1 MGRGRASY
9 IKDIFLAEKNLRHL
23 WRSSSILPL
32 FSERD
37 IISAL
42 DLMDNKNALAVMA
55 RAPRPGN
62 VKTRITSLT
71 IEEKA
76 SLYRAFITDTFNRI
90 KNLGGVDIFSFYTPR
105 SGRDE
110 ISKDIPYRVF
120 LTAQKGRDL
129 GERLFNVFFSLF
141 RRGYERV
148 AVIGSDS
155 PSLPPEYVQEAFSI
169 LKGSETLVLG
179 PAKDGGYYL
188 VAMDRVSFKRAG
200 KTLFSGIPWGSP
212 MVLKETVKRAKAN
225 NTALKLLKRWYD
237 IDTKEDLYLLK
248 DNKDAPVSSGYLK
261 KIGFFREGG
270 KPPL

>member
-90 KNLGGVDIFSFYTPR
+90 KNLGGVDIFSFYTPL

-110 ISKDIPYRVF
+110 ISKVIPYRVF

-200 KTLFSGIPWGSP
+200 KTLFSGIQWSSP

-225 NTALKLLKRWYD
+225 NIALKLLKQWYD

-248 DNKDAPVSSGYLK
+248 DNKDAPISSGYLK
-261 KIGFFREGG
+261 EIGFFRDGG

>member
-1 MGRGRASY
+1 
-9 IKDIFLAEKNLRHL
+9 
-23 WRSSSILPL
+23 
-32 FSERD
+32 
-37 IISAL
+37 
-42 DLMDNKNALAVMA
+42 MDNKNALAVMA

-62 VKTRITSLT
+62 VKTRIASLT

-90 KNLGGVDIFSFYTPR
+90 KNLEGVDMFSFYTPL

-110 ISKDIPYRVF
+110 ISKVIPYRVS
-120 LTAQKGRDL
+120 LTPQKGRDL

-141 RRGYERV
+141 KRGYERA

-169 LKGSETLVLG
+169 LEGSETLVLG

-200 KTLFSGIPWGSP
+200 KPLFSGIPWSSP

-225 NTALKLLKRWYD
+225 NIALKLLKQWYD